1 MCRHLFPTGMTE
13 INKVALFPFSSTLLY
28 VTVAA
33 AAADTEL
40 ACLSAALALLRTG
53 LSDADKR
60 PNVTEVKK
68 TRVWKKSREGMTG
81 NKRIKV
87 VFCSLGNLISPHT
100 SDWRIGS
107 VHLSLC
113 EIDSDRRRQ

>member
-1 MCRHLFPTGMTE
+1 MTE

-87 VFCSLGNLISPHT
+87 VFCS
-100 SDWRIGS
+100 IG
-107 VHLSLC
+107 
-113 EIDSDRRRQ
+113 